1 MVEKEDIVAEQS
13 KRTQASNL
21 PSPIFNIP
29 SPISPLLMTENIS
42 ILLIENDSILAER
55 MNLDLTK
62 AGYQVSIAD
71 HARMGLEQVKRLHPA
86 LIAID
91 RALPGES
98 ALTLVPQL
106 REMGIVAPILLLMAH
121 DTVADRIACLESG
134 ADDYFLKPY
143 HAIDFLH
150 TIGLYLHSEASVGE
164 QLRFGDLILD
174 LVTHRVLRN
183 DRSIELT
190 VKEFE
195 LLRYLMSQPETELT
209 REQILENV
217 WGYDFLGESN
227 VIEVYVRYLRLKLEK
242 DGGKRLIQTV
252 RGVGYVLRD

>member
-1 MVEKEDIVAEQS
+1 MSEN
-13 KRTQASNL
+13 T
-21 PSPIFNIP
+21 PI
-29 SPISPLLMTENIS
+29 
-42 ILLIENDSILAER
+42 ILVENDAVLAEKIGV
-55 MNLDLTK
+55 DLTK
-62 AGYQVSIAD
+62 AGYQVSIAEN
-71 HARMGLEQVKRLHPA
+71 ARMGLEQAKKLHPA

-98 ALTLVPQL
+98 ALMLVPQL
-106 REMGIVAPILLLMAH
+106 RELGIVAPILLLMAH
-121 DTVADRIACLESG
+121 DTVADRIVCLESG

-143 HAIDFLH
+143 HAPKFLH
-150 TIGLYLHSEASVGE
+150 TIGLYLHSNAVGGE
-164 QLRFGDLILD
+164 QLRFSDLSLD
-174 LVTHRVLRN
+174 LVTHRLLRN
-183 DRSIELT
+183 DRTIELT

-195 LLRYLMSQPETELT
+195 LLRYLMSHPETELT

>member
-1 MVEKEDIVAEQS
+1 
-13 KRTQASNL
+13 
-21 PSPIFNIP
+21 
-29 SPISPLLMTENIS
+29 MTDNTP
-42 ILLIENDSILAER
+42 ILLIENDAILAER
-55 MNLDLTK
+55 INVDLTK

-71 HARMGLEQVKRLHPA
+71 NARMGLEQAKRLHPA

-91 RALPGES
+91 RALPAES
-98 ALTLVPQL
+98 ALTLIPHL
-106 REMGIVAPILLLMAH
+106 RELGIVAPILMLMAH
-121 DTVADRIACLESG
+121 DTVADRIICLESG

-143 HAIDFLH
+143 QAPNFLQ
-150 TIGLYLHSEASVGE
+150 TIGLYLHSNTNVGE
-164 QLRFGDLILD
+164 QLRFGDLVLDIL
-174 LVTHRVLRN
+174 THRVLRN
-183 DRSIELT
+183 DRAIDLT

>member
-1 MVEKEDIVAEQS
+1 MADNNQI
-13 KRTQASNL
+13 
-21 PSPIFNIP
+21 
-29 SPISPLLMTENIS
+29 
-42 ILLIENDSILAER
+42 ILVENDSILAEK
-55 MNLDLTK
+55 MSLDLTK
-62 AGYQVSIAD
+62 AGYQVSIAEN
-71 HARMGLEQVKRLHPA
+71 ARMGLEQVKKLHPT

-91 RALPGES
+91 RALPGDS
-98 ALTLVPQL
+98 ALTLIPQL
-106 REMGIVAPILLLMAH
+106 RTLGCMAPILLLMSH
-121 DTVADRIACLESG
+121 DSIADRIMCLESG

-143 HAIDFLH
+143 HAANFLKA
-150 TIGLYLHSEASVGE
+150 IGLYLHSTVSVGE
-164 QLRFGDLILD
+164 QLRFSDLVLD
-174 LVTHRVLRN
+174 FVTHRVTRN
-183 DRSIELT
+183 DRPIDLT

-195 LLRYLMSQPETELT
+195 LLRYLMSHPETELT

>member
-1 MVEKEDIVAEQS
+1 
-13 KRTQASNL
+13 
-21 PSPIFNIP
+21 
-29 SPISPLLMTENIS
+29 MTENTP
-42 ILLIENDSILAER
+42 ILLIENDSTLAEK

-62 AGYQVSIAD
+62 AGYQVSISEN
-71 HARMGLEQVKRLHPA
+71 ARIGLEQAKRLHPA

-98 ALTLVPQL
+98 ALTLIPQL
-106 REMGIVAPILLLMAH
+106 RELGIVAPILLLMSQ
-121 DTVADRIACLESG
+121 DTVADRIVCLESG

-143 HAIDFLH
+143 HAPNFLH
-150 TIGLYLHSEASVGE
+150 TIGLYLHSNIPVGE
-164 QLRFGDLILD
+164 QLRFGDLVLD
-174 LVTHRVLRN
+174 IVTHRVLRN
-183 DRSIELT
+183 ERSIELT

-195 LLRYLMSQPETELT
+195 LLRYLMSQPEIELT

>member
-1 MVEKEDIVAEQS
+1 
-13 KRTQASNL
+13 
-21 PSPIFNIP
+21 
-29 SPISPLLMTENIS
+29 MTENTP
-42 ILLIENDSILAER
+42 ILLIENDSTLAEK

-62 AGYQVSIAD
+62 AGYQVSIAEN
-71 HARMGLEQVKRLHPA
+71 ARMGLEQSKRLHPA

-91 RALPGES
+91 RSLPSES
-98 ALTLVPQL
+98 ALTLIPQL
-106 REMGIVAPILLLMAH
+106 RELGIVAPILLLMSQ
-121 DTVADRIACLESG
+121 DTVADRIICLESG
-134 ADDYFLKPY
+134 ADDYYLKPY
-143 HAIDFLH
+143 HPANFLH
-150 TIGLYLHSEASVGE
+150 AIGLYLHSNIPVGE
-164 QLRFGDLILD
+164 QLRFGDLVLD
-174 LVTHRVLRN
+174 IVTHRVLRN

-195 LLRYLMSQPETELT
+195 LLRYLMSQPEIELT

>member
-1 MVEKEDIVAEQS
+1 
-13 KRTQASNL
+13 
-21 PSPIFNIP
+21 
-29 SPISPLLMTENIS
+29 MTENTPIV
-42 ILLIENDSILAER
+42 LIENDAILAER
-55 MNLDLTK
+55 INLDLTK

-71 HARMGLEQVKRLHPA
+71 NARMGLEQVKRLHPA

-91 RALPGES
+91 RALPGEA

-106 REMGIVAPILLLMAH
+106 RELGIVAPILLLMAH
-121 DTVADRIACLESG
+121 DTVADRIVCLESG

-143 HAIDFLH
+143 HGNDFLH
-150 TIGLYLHSEASVGE
+150 TIGLYLHTAVGVGE
-164 QLRFGDLILD
+164 QLRFSDLTLD

-190 VKEFE
+190 VKEYE
-195 LLRYLMSQPETELT
+195 LLRYLMSQPEVELT

-242 DGGKRLIQTV
+242 EGGKRLIQTV

>member
-1 MVEKEDIVAEQS
+1 MAENTPIV
-13 KRTQASNL
+13 L
-21 PSPIFNIP
+21 V
-29 SPISPLLMTENIS
+29 
-42 ILLIENDSILAER
+42 ENDSILAER
-55 MNLDLTK
+55 ISLDLSK
-62 AGYQVSIAD
+62 AGYQVSIAEN
-71 HARMGLEQVKRLHPA
+71 ARIGLEQVKRLHPA

-106 REMGIVAPILLLMAH
+106 RELGIVAPILLLMSH
-121 DTVADRIACLESG
+121 ETVADRIVCLESG

-143 HAIDFLH
+143 YAPNFLH
-150 TIGLYLHSEASVGE
+150 TIGLYLHSNTPVGE
-164 QLRFGDLILD
+164 QLRFGDLVLD
-174 LVTHRVLRN
+174 IVTHRVLRS
-183 DRSIELT
+183 DRAIELT

>member
-1 MVEKEDIVAEQS
+1 MAENTPIV
-13 KRTQASNL
+13 L
-21 PSPIFNIP
+21 V
-29 SPISPLLMTENIS
+29 
-42 ILLIENDSILAER
+42 ENDSTLAER
-55 MNLDLTK
+55 ISFDLTK
-62 AGYQVSIAD
+62 TGYQVSIAD
-71 HARMGLEQVKRLHPA
+71 NARMGLEQAKRLHPA

-91 RALPGES
+91 RSLPGES
-98 ALTLVPQL
+98 ALTLVQQL
-106 REMGIVAPILLLMAH
+106 RELGIVAPILLLMSH
-121 DTVADRIACLESG
+121 DTVADRIVCLESG

-143 HAIDFLH
+143 HAPNFLH
-150 TIGLYLHSEASVGE
+150 TIGLYLHSNISVGE
-164 QLRFGDLILD
+164 QLRFGDLVLD
-174 LVTHRVLRN
+174 IVTHRVLRN
-183 DRSIELT
+183 EQTIELT

>member
-1 MVEKEDIVAEQS
+1 MAE
-13 KRTQASNL
+13 N
-21 PSPIFNIP
+21 SPII
-29 SPISPLLMTENIS
+29 IV
-42 ILLIENDSILAER
+42 ENDSVLAQKIS
-55 MNLDLTK
+55 LDLIE
-62 AGYQVSIAD
+62 AGYQVAIAEN
-71 HARMGLEQVKRLHPA
+71 AKIGLEHAQKLHPS

-91 RALPGES
+91 RSLPSES

-106 REMGIVAPILLLMAH
+106 RELGCMVPILLLMSH
-121 DTVADRIACLESG
+121 ESIADRIVCLESG

-143 HAIDFLH
+143 HPAKFLQ
-150 TIGLYLHSEASVGE
+150 TIGLYLHSNVTPGE
-164 QLRFGDLILD
+164 QLRFGDLVLD
-174 LVTHRVLRN
+174 FVTHRVARN
-183 DRSIELT
+183 DRTIELT

-195 LLRYLMSQPETELT
+195 LLRYLMSHPETELT

>member
-1 MVEKEDIVAEQS
+1 
-13 KRTQASNL
+13 
-21 PSPIFNIP
+21 
-29 SPISPLLMTENIS
+29 MTENTS
-42 ILLIENDSILAER
+42 IVLVENDSTLAEKIGG
-55 MNLDLTK
+55 DLTK
-62 AGYQVSIAD
+62 AGYQVSIAEN
-71 HARMGLEQVKRLHPA
+71 ARMGLEQIKRLRPV

-106 REMGIVAPILLLMAH
+106 REMGVVAPILLLMAH
-121 DTVADRIACLESG
+121 DTVADRIICLESG

-143 HAIDFLH
+143 HAIDFLR
-150 TIGLYLHSEASVGE
+150 TIGLYLHSTAGVGE
-164 QLRFGDLILD
+164 QLKFGDLILD

-183 DRSIELT
+183 DRLIELT
-190 VKEFE
+190 VKEYE
-195 LLRYLMSQPETELT
+195 LLRYLMSQPEIELT

>member
-1 MVEKEDIVAEQS
+1 MSENTPIV
-13 KRTQASNL
+13 L
-21 PSPIFNIP
+21 V
-29 SPISPLLMTENIS
+29 
-42 ILLIENDSILAER
+42 ENDAILAER
-55 MNLDLTK
+55 MSIDLAK

-71 HARMGLEQVKRLHPA
+71 RASMGLEQAKKVHPA
-86 LIAID
+86 SIVID
-91 RALPGES
+91 RSLPGDS
-98 ALTLVPQL
+98 ALMLVKQL
-106 REMGIVAPILLLMAH
+106 REAGFVVPILLLMAH
-121 DTVADRIACLESG
+121 DTVADRIACLECG

-143 HAIDFLH
+143 HANNFLQA
-150 TIGLYLHSEASVGE
+150 IGLYLHTNIGVGE
-164 QLRFGDLILD
+164 QLRFGDLVLD

-183 DRSIELT
+183 DLAIELT

-195 LLRYLMSQPETELT
+195 LLRYLMSQPEVELT

>member
-1 MVEKEDIVAEQS
+1 
-13 KRTQASNL
+13 
-21 PSPIFNIP
+21 
-29 SPISPLLMTENIS
+29 MTENTPIV
-42 ILLIENDSILAER
+42 LVENDSILAER
-55 MNLDLTK
+55 ISFDLTK

-71 HARMGLEQVKRLHPA
+71 NARIGLEQAKKLHPA

-98 ALTLVPQL
+98 ALALVPQL
-106 REMGIVAPILLLMAH
+106 RELGIVAPILLLMAH
-121 DTVADRIACLESG
+121 DTVADRIVCLESG

-143 HAIDFLH
+143 HAPNFLH
-150 TIGLYLHSEASVGE
+150 TIGLYLHANVVGGE
-164 QLRFGDLILD
+164 QLRFGDLALD

-183 DRSIELT
+183 ERAIELT

-195 LLRYLMSQPETELT
+195 LLRYLMSHPETELT

>member
-1 MVEKEDIVAEQS
+1 
-13 KRTQASNL
+13 
-21 PSPIFNIP
+21 
-29 SPISPLLMTENIS
+29 MTENSPIM
-42 ILLIENDSILAER
+42 LVENDSVLAQKIGA
-55 MNLDLTK
+55 DLIE
-62 AGYQVSIAD
+62 AGYQVAIAEN
-71 HARMGLEQVKRLHPA
+71 ARSGLEHAKKLHPS

-106 REMGIVAPILLLMAH
+106 RDLGCMVPILLLMSN
-121 DTVADRIACLESG
+121 DSIADRIVCLESG

-143 HAIDFLH
+143 QAPKFLH
-150 TIGLYLHSEASVGE
+150 AIGLYLNSHVTPGE
-164 QLRFGDLILD
+164 QLRFGDLVLD
-174 LVTHRVLRN
+174 FVTHRVARN
-183 DRSIELT
+183 DRTIELT

-195 LLRYLMSQPETELT
+195 LLRYLMSHPETELT

>member
-1 MVEKEDIVAEQS
+1 MS
-13 KRTQASNL
+13 
-21 PSPIFNIP
+21 
-29 SPISPLLMTENIS
+29 ENTP
-42 ILLIENDSILAER
+42 ILLIENDPILADKIS
-55 MNLDLTK
+55 LDLVK
-62 AGYQVSIAD
+62 AGYQVSIAENTR
-71 HARMGLEQVKRLHPA
+71 AGMEQAKKLQPV

-91 RALPGES
+91 RSLPGES
-98 ALTLVPQL
+98 ALLLVTQL
-106 REMGIVAPILLLMAH
+106 RELGFVMPILLLMAN
-121 DTVADRIACLESG
+121 DTVADRIVCLESG

-143 HAIDFLH
+143 HTANFLQ
-150 TIGLYLHSEASVGE
+150 TIGLYLHSDINVGE
-164 QLRFGDLILD
+164 QLRFGDLTLD
-174 LVTHRVLRN
+174 LVTHRVLR
-183 DRSIELT
+183 SEQTIELT

-195 LLRYLMSQPETELT
+195 LLRYLMSHPEIELT

>member
-1 MVEKEDIVAEQS
+1 MAES
-13 KRTQASNL
+13 A
-21 PSPIFNIP
+21 PI
-29 SPISPLLMTENIS
+29 
-42 ILLIENDSILAER
+42 ILVENDSVLAQKIS
-55 MNLDLTK
+55 LDLIE
-62 AGYQVSIAD
+62 AGYQVAIAEN
-71 HARMGLEQVKRLHPA
+71 ARIGLEHAKNLHPS

-91 RALPGES
+91 RSLPGES

-106 REMGIVAPILLLMAH
+106 RELGCMVPILLLMSH
-121 DTVADRIACLESG
+121 ESIADRIVCLESG

-143 HAIDFLH
+143 HAAKFLQ
-150 TIGLYLHSEASVGE
+150 TIGLYLHSKVTPGE
-164 QLRFGDLILD
+164 QLRFGDLVLD
-174 LVTHRVLRN
+174 FVTHRVSRN
-183 DRSIELT
+183 DRTIELT

-195 LLRYLMSQPETELT
+195 LLRYLMSHPETELT

>member
-1 MVEKEDIVAEQS
+1 MAE
-13 KRTQASNL
+13 N
-21 PSPIFNIP
+21 SPIILVENDAVLAQK
-29 SPISPLLMTENIS
+29 ISLD
-42 ILLIENDSILAER
+42 LIE
-55 MNLDLTK
+55 
-62 AGYQVSIAD
+62 AGYQVAIAEN
-71 HARMGLEQVKRLHPA
+71 ARIGLEHAKKLHPS

-91 RALPGES
+91 RSLPGES

-106 REMGIVAPILLLMAH
+106 RDLGFTVPILLLMSQESI
-121 DTVADRIACLESG
+121 ADRIVCLESG

-143 HAIDFLH
+143 HAPKFLH
-150 TIGLYLHSEASVGE
+150 TIGLYLHSNVTPGE
-164 QLRFGDLILD
+164 QLRFGDLVLD
-174 LVTHRVLRN
+174 FVTHRVSRN
-183 DRSIELT
+183 DRTIELT

-195 LLRYLMSQPETELT
+195 LLRYLMSHPETELT

>member
-1 MVEKEDIVAEQS
+1 MAE
-13 KRTQASNL
+13 N
-21 PSPIFNIP
+21 SPIILVENDP
-29 SPISPLLMTENIS
+29 VLAQKISLD
-42 ILLIENDSILAER
+42 LIE
-55 MNLDLTK
+55 
-62 AGYQVSIAD
+62 AGYQVAIAEN
-71 HARMGLEQVKRLHPA
+71 ARIGLEHAKKLHPS

-91 RALPGES
+91 RSLPGES

-106 REMGIVAPILLLMAH
+106 RDLGCTVPILLLMSQESI
-121 DTVADRIACLESG
+121 ADRIVCLESG

-143 HAIDFLH
+143 HAPKFLH
-150 TIGLYLHSEASVGE
+150 TIGLYLHSNVTPGE
-164 QLRFGDLILD
+164 QLRFGDLVLD
-174 LVTHRVLRN
+174 FVTHRVARN
-183 DRSIELT
+183 DRTIELT

-195 LLRYLMSQPETELT
+195 LLRYLMSHPETELT

-242 DGGKRLIQTV
+242 EGGKRLIQTV

>member
-1 MVEKEDIVAEQS
+1 MAE
-13 KRTQASNL
+13 N
-21 PSPIFNIP
+21 SPI
-29 SPISPLLMTENIS
+29 
-42 ILLIENDSILAER
+42 ILVENDSILAQKIS
-55 MNLDLTK
+55 LDLIE
-62 AGYQVSIAD
+62 AGYQVAIAEN
-71 HARMGLEQVKRLHPA
+71 ARIGLEHAKKLHPS

-91 RALPGES
+91 RSLPGES
-98 ALTLVPQL
+98 ALALVPQL
-106 REMGIVAPILLLMAH
+106 RDLGCMVPILLLMSH
-121 DTVADRIACLESG
+121 DSIADRIVCLESG

-143 HAIDFLH
+143 QAPKFLH
-150 TIGLYLHSEASVGE
+150 AIGLYLHSNVTPGE
-164 QLRFGDLILD
+164 QLRFGDLVLD
-174 LVTHRVLRN
+174 FVTHRVARN
-183 DRSIELT
+183 DRTIELT

-195 LLRYLMSQPETELT
+195 LLRYLMSHPETELT

>member
-1 MVEKEDIVAEQS
+1 MAENTPIV
-13 KRTQASNL
+13 L
-21 PSPIFNIP
+21 V
-29 SPISPLLMTENIS
+29 
-42 ILLIENDSILAER
+42 ENDATLAER
-55 MNLDLTK
+55 MSLDLSK

-71 HARMGLEQVKRLHPA
+71 NAKMGLEQVKKLRPA
-86 LIAID
+86 LVAVD

-98 ALTLVPQL
+98 ALTLVPLL
-106 REMGIVAPILLLMAH
+106 RESGCFAPILLLMSH
-121 DTVADRIACLESG
+121 DSIADRIVCFESG

-143 HAIDFLH
+143 QASNFLRAV
-150 TIGLYLHSEASVGE
+150 GLYLNSNIPLGE

-174 LVTHRVLRN
+174 LVSHRAIRN
-183 DRSIELT
+183 EHAIELT

-195 LLRYLMSQPETELT
+195 LLRYLMSYPEVELT